1 MYHIRSESR
10 WRLLD
15 FAELWQHRELL
26 FFLSWRDLKVRYKQT
41 LLGFAWAIITP
52 LVLTVVFT
60 LFFGR
65 LGKLPTDGLPKPVF
79 YMAGLVIWRY
89 FATALQSIANS
100 LVGNAHLLTKV
111 YFPRLLIPLS
121 LAMTA
126 LVELGIAFG
135 MLLILMLY
143 FNTTPA
149 LTSLLL
155 PLLVVA
161 TMLTAL
167 GVGLFFAALNV
178 RFRDVGSVLPLMV
191 QMWMYVTVIIPFS
204 RIPQSLGD
212 WRYLYGLNPVAG
224 VVEGWRWC
232 LMHNVE
238 GGAIPSPW
246 PLLAV
251 GAPVTIVLLLV
262 GLLYFHRV
270 ERQFAD
276 IV

>member
-1 MYHIRSESR
+1 M
-10 WRLLD
+10 
-15 FAELWQHRELL
+15 
-26 FFLSWRDLKVRYKQT
+26 
-41 LLGFAWAIITP
+41 
-52 LVLTVVFT
+52 LTVVFT

-65 LGKLPTDGLPKPVF
+65 LGRLPTDGLPKPVF

-89 FATALQSIANS
+89 FATALLNISNS
-100 LVGNAHLLTKV
+100 LVGNANLLTKI

-126 LVELGIAFG
+126 LVEFVIAFG
-135 MLLILMLY
+135 ILLILMLY
-143 FNTTPA
+143 YSTPPG
-149 LTSLLL
+149 LMTLFLPVLLL
-155 PLLVVA
+155 M
-161 TMLTAL
+161 TMATAL

-178 RFRDVGSVLPLMV
+178 RFRDVRAIMPLII

-232 LMHNVE
+232 LMHNVD
-238 GGAIPSPW
+238 GMSIPAPW
-246 PLLAV
+246 PLLAIGV
-251 GAPVTIVLLLV
+251 PVTIVLLLV